1 MKINNELI
9 KDNANLRMDAR
20 NQLRGRWGT
29 AVLLWFIFSIIT
41 SLSAIPYIG
50 AILNFLLLGPLVLGL
65 GSCFLKIVR
74 NEVLKIENMF
84 DGFKNFGS
92 GFLLQLLMSLFIFLW
107 TLLFIIPGII
117 AIYRYSMAFYI
128 LSDNPEIGAM
138 AALDR
143 SKEMMK
149 GFKWKLFCMYL
160 SFIGWALLCVLTAG
174 IGLLWLIPYINTSI
188 ANFYENLKE
197 STKPDLGIGE
207 IKALTE

>member
-9 KDNANLRMDAR
+9 KDNADLRMDAR

-29 AVLLWFIFSIIT
+29 AVLLCFIFSIIT
-41 SLSAIPYIG
+41 SLLAIPYIG

-65 GSCFLKIVR
+65 SSCFLKIVR

-197 STKPDLGIGE
+197 SMKPDLEAGE